1 MILSLYSEFHLLK
14 GSVSLPKIHAFN
26 HVLRFI
32 LTYYVNY
39 GLSGRKTFSI
49 MKDIHQVSISL
60 QTVLNYANATSFITK
75 TSIDYYP
82 YELSDSICGD
92 ETYIRINGKWNDIFL
107 FFDAVKMIILS
118 QHFFAQ

>member
-1 MILSLYSEFHLLK
+1 LK

-39 GLSGRKTFSI
+39 GLSGRKTFPI

-92 ETYIRINGKWNDIFL
+92 ETYIRVNGKWNDIFL
-107 FFDAVKMIILS
+107 FFDAVKMVILS